1 MIILRQLN
9 QLKWLALFSLIGGII
24 LCSGCRREFSRQAL
38 DQKRL
43 GVYLK
48 TEKGDRETLNNA
60 LTAGL
65 GQTLTTTEVTAIP
78 LADWNGATQES
89 FLKIRQA
96 YQLDYLLVVNLTAIK
111 VGVTPQIDL
120 TNNSFSLKLGA
131 KCELRLGYRLVDL
144 HSQAVLLTGQTS
156 GLAKNYHDLQID
168 LKQIVN
174 NLNASAQE
182 RIIAAAMLAAVQNS
196 ALLK

>member
-1 MIILRQLN
+1 MTLLR
-9 QLKWLALFSLIGGII
+9 QLKWLAFFSLIGGIV

-48 TEKGDRETLNNA
+48 TEKGDRETLNNT
-60 LTAGL
+60 LTAWL
-65 GQTLTTTEVTAIP
+65 DQTLTDTGVTAIP
-78 LADWNGATQES
+78 ATDWDGAGRENFSKLQ
-89 FLKIRQA
+89 QA

-111 VGVTPQIDL
+111 VGVAPQIDL
-120 TNNSFSLKLGA
+120 TNNSFSLKFGA

-156 GLAKNYHDLQID
+156 GLAENYHDLQID

-174 NLNASAQE
+174 NLNASEQE
-182 RIIAAAMLAAVQNS
+182 RIIATAMLAAVQNS